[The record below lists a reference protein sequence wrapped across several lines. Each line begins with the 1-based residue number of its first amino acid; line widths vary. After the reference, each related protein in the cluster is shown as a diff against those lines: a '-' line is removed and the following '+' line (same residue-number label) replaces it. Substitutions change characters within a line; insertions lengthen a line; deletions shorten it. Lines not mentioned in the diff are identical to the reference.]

1 MPPGV
6 WGIGKRL
13 SGLGF
18 SMRLALDH
26 QGGDGT
32 SDEANNMRA
41 QDSNQLVVAY
51 CCKSAFTSKHSVTA
65 SAGLFIASV
74 ASLSHRT
81 TIRSN
86 RLSSPRTTRNFIN
99 MAKFFT
105 IVAALAFALTALAS
119 PNPNPQSC
127 GGTAIPGSDCS
138 FHDQC
143 RSCNCRNG
151 ICA

>member
-1 MPPGV
+1 MGYFLIPGPHAS
-6 WGIGKRL
+6 R
-13 SGLGF
+13 GLGNWQTAIRSWF
-18 SMRLALDH
+18 SMRLVLDH

-32 SDEANNMRA
+32 SDKANNMRA
-41 QDSNQLVVAY
+41 EDSNYTAASQ
-51 CCKSAFTSKHSVTA
+51 HSQ
-65 SAGLFIASV
+65 ASV
-74 ASLSHRT
+74 ASLSHQT
-81 TIRSN
+81 TLRSN
-86 RLSSPRTTRNFIN
+86 RLSSPRTTRISIK

-105 IVAALAFALTALAS
+105 IFAALAFALTALAS